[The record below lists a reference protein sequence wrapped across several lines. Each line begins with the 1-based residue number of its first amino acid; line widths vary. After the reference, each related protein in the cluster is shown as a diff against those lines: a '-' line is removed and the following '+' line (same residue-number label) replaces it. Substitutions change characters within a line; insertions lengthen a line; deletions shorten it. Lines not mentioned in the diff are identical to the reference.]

1 MRCILT
7 YMGLHLAAWMAV
19 AFTAPVGDSFLQLM
33 GIGLG
38 MVAFTGI
45 PSPALAIGAGAAHTR
60 MDPVRFR
67 WLMAFPLALFVLPAA
82 GASAVAEPFVFQS
95 FAHGAFACLMPA
107 PLAPGNWKGAPLD

>member
-1 MRCILT
+1 
-7 YMGLHLAAWMAV
+7 MGLHLAAWMAV

-82 GASAVAEPFVFQS
+82 SAVAEPFVFQS